1 MGWEGVRN
9 AIAILFLIFFLV
21 LLPISFKVALVF
33 LVISVFLFGVVIIN
47 QYEKGVKF
55 RLGKY
60 VGVLEPGL
68 HWIIPF
74 IEWVKVVDIR
84 VRTVD
89 IPAQEVITMDNVP
102 VKVNGVVYFKVEDP
116 KKAVLNV
123 KDYVFAVAQYAQTAL
138 RDVVGKT
145 ELDDLLSKRE
155 KVAEEIRKI
164 VDEIMQQWG
173 IDIVSINLQDI
184 FLPQELIR
192 AMARQA
198 EAEREKRAA
207 IIKSEGEIKT
217 AENLKKAADVL
228 AKDPKALYLRTLY
241 TLVDISSD
249 PNQKIVVLLPVEILD
264 FFKSFVEKKD

>member
-1 MGWEGVRN
+1 MRALAV
-9 AIAILFLIFFLV
+9 ILFLIG
-21 LLPISFKVALVF
+21 
-33 LVISVFLFGVVIIN
+33 LVILFTDLIIGVSLIIAALFFGGIVIIQ

-55 RLGKY
+55 RLGRY
-60 VGVLEPGL
+60 VGTIEPGL
-68 HWIIPF
+68 NWVMPL
-74 IEWVKVVDIR
+74 IEWVQKVDMRI
-84 VRTVD
+84 RTVD

-116 KKAVLNV
+116 AKAVLNV

-155 KVAEEIRKI
+155 KVAEDIRKI

-264 FFKSFVEKKD
+264 FFKSFVEKNNK